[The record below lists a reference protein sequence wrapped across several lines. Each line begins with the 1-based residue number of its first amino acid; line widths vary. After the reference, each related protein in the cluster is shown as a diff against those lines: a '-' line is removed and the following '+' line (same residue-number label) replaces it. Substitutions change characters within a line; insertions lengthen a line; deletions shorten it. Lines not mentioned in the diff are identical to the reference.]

1 MSVRKNN
8 ISEIKNFVQWC
19 DVNQLI
25 VNVGKTDLDIRPEK
39 NNSVNI
45 STGTSLTA
53 PGKLMMNISL
63 FNISATIV
71 IFKKV

>member
-8 ISEIKNFVQWC
+8 ISEIENVVQWC
-19 DVNQLI
+19 DVNQHI

-45 STGTSLTA
+45 STGTSLHCSWKA
-53 PGKLMMNISL
+53 HDEYLSVQHFSNNCH
-63 FNISATIV
+63 F
-71 IFKKV
+71 